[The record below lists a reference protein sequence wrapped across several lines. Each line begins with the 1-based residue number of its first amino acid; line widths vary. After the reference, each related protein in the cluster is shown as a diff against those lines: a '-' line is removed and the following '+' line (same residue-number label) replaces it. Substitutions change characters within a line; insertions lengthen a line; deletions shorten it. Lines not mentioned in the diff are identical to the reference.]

1 VKINGDDMLF
11 KCNRRLYEIF
21 RQTSSEVGFKLSQ
34 GKNYLSCDM
43 CLINSQL
50 YFRHNGKMERRG
62 YLNLQL
68 VKGTSSKKGE
78 SSATPSDVG
87 ASLNKMF
94 HQCPWTLCTI
104 RAALDAAERKLVP
117 TTDRLKFIGRNRS
130 WFVHVDLGG
139 YGIDPCFAPPDWQPT
154 REQRMLAAM
163 MHSMSWLTS
172 YSKSKLSPRMVKFIH
187 KLVPTYLRRYSGPPT
202 SAGDYPGGLSLIE
215 LKDNEWFSRLLF
227 MCQAA
232 APPYEGDTSSIV
244 LKAYA
249 KDHRLHPMSIK
260 KIKAYQPPTHYSSIP
275 PVCPP
280 LSSMRF
286 PQFCPQVYGSL
297 SQITDLGDIDPL
309 HQ

>member
-1 VKINGDDMLF
+1 
-11 KCNRRLYEIF
+11 
-21 RQTSSEVGFKLSQ
+21 
-34 GKNYLSCDM
+34 
-43 CLINSQL
+43 
-50 YFRHNGKMERRG
+50 
-62 YLNLQL
+62 

-154 REQRMLAAM
+154 REQRMFAAM

-202 SAGDYPGGLSLIE
+202 SAGDYPGGLSLSNSKI
-215 LKDNEWFSRLLF
+215 
-227 MCQAA
+227 
-232 APPYEGDTSSIV
+232 
-244 LKAYA
+244 
-249 KDHRLHPMSIK
+249 MSGSH
-260 KIKAYQPPTHYSSIP
+260 AYSSCVRRPLPRTRVILLLLCSRP
-275 PVCPP
+275 MQKTIDCILCP
-280 LSSMRF
+280 
-286 PQFCPQVYGSL
+286 
-297 SQITDLGDIDPL
+297 
-309 HQ
+309 